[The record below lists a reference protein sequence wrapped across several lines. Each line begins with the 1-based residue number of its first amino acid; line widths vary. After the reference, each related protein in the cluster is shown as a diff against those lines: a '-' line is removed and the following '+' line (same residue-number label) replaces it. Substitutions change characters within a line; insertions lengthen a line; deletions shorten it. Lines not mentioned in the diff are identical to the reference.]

1 MAAGTIAL
9 GTMDAMEFPW
19 SRRKEIGSRVE
30 PDTILVERCLTG
42 DQAAWA
48 ELVRSHTRRIYNLC
62 YRFTGRTQ
70 EAEDLTQDVFLR
82 VYRTLGSFQGSQGS
96 FTTWLTSLTR
106 NLLIDHYRKHKKERM
121 DVSVDDESTSDLAE
135 TNVTF
140 TRPDVVIIE
149 QESRQAIQVA
159 IAKLS
164 PDLREAVILRDMQ
177 EMEYREISLVLGV
190 PEGTVK
196 SRINRG
202 RVALGQI
209 LRRKAAAQGAGGS
222 GGGLRL
228 DGAGGGST
236 REARS

>member
-9 GTMDAMEFPW
+9 GSIGTSDVFPW
-19 SRRKEIGSRVE
+19 ASRARRREIGSRVE

-48 ELVRSHTRRIYNLC
+48 ELVRCHTRRIYNLC
-62 YRFTGRTQ
+62 YRFTGRSQ

-82 VYRTLGSFQGSQGS
+82 VYKTLGSFQGSQGS

-106 NLLIDHYRKHKKERM
+106 NLLIDHYRKHKKERS
-121 DVSVDDESTSDLAE
+121 DVSVDDENTADLAE

-140 TRPDVVIIE
+140 TRPDVVMIE

-159 IAKLS
+159 IEKLS

-209 LRRKAAAQGAGGS
+209 LRRKAASASKSAGS
-222 GGGLRL
+222 G
-228 DGAGGGST
+228 T
-236 REARS
+236 REGRL

>member
-1 MAAGTIAL
+1 MAAGAIAL
-9 GTMDAMEFPW
+9 NGNGLTMQFPW
-19 SRRKEIGSRVE
+19 ANRTTHRREIGSGVE

-48 ELVRSHTRRIYNLC
+48 ELVRTHTRRIYNLC

-82 VYRTLGSFQGSQGS
+82 VYKTLGSFQGSQGS

-106 NLLIDHYRKHKKERM
+106 NLLIDHYRKHKKERG
-121 DVSVDDESTSDLAE
+121 DVSVDDENTSDLAE

-140 TRPDVVIIE
+140 TRPDVVMIE

-159 IAKLS
+159 IEKLS

-209 LRRKAAAQGAGGS
+209 LRRKAASRSAGS
-222 GGGLRL
+222 G
-228 DGAGGGST
+228 T
-236 REARS
+236 REGKS

>member
-1 MAAGTIAL
+1 MAAGAIAL
-9 GTMDAMEFPW
+9 GSGIGRSVGQSVPMQFPW
-19 SRRKEIGSRVE
+19 THRKEIGSRVE

-42 DQAAWA
+42 DQAAWS
-48 ELVRSHTRRIYNLC
+48 ELVRTHTRRIYNLC

-106 NLLIDHYRKHKKERM
+106 NLLIDHYRKHKKERL
-121 DVSVDDESTSDLAE
+121 DVSVDDENTADVVE
-135 TNVTF
+135 PNVTF
-140 TRPDVVIIE
+140 TRPDVVLIE
-149 QESRQAIQVA
+149 LESSQAIQVA
-159 IAKLS
+159 IEKLS

-177 EMEYREISLVLGV
+177 EMEYREISTVLGV

-202 RVALGQI
+202 RAALGQI
-209 LRRKAAAQGAGGS
+209 LRRKAASKTAGNPGA
-222 GGGLRL
+222 
-228 DGAGGGST
+228 

>member
-1 MAAGTIAL
+1 MTL
-9 GTMDAMEFPW
+9 GKAPAVSAPW
-19 SRRKEIGSRVE
+19 EKSTRRKETGRGLE

-48 ELVRSHTRRIYNLC
+48 ELVRTHTRRIYNLC

-70 EAEDLTQDVFLR
+70 EADDLTQDVFLR
-82 VYRTLGSFQGSQGS
+82 VYKTLGSFQGSQGS

-106 NLLIDHYRKHKKERM
+106 NLLIDHYRKHKKERA
-121 DVSVDDESTSDLAE
+121 DVSVDDEDTAEIAE

-140 TRPDVVIIE
+140 TRPDVVMIE
-149 QESRQAIQVA
+149 QEGREAIQAA
-159 IAKLS
+159 ITRLS

-177 EMEYREISLVLGV
+177 ELEYREISIVLGV

-202 RVALGQI
+202 RAALGQI
-209 LRRKAAAQGAGGS
+209 LRRRAASSGS
-222 GGGLRL
+222 G
-228 DGAGGGST
+228 
-236 REARS
+236 REAGI